1 MIKWITTLSL
11 IIVSLSSRAQLED
24 YKRLGIFLRYTL
36 SPYGGAEQAESG
48 LNGVNYLSF
57 GVDVYNGNYEDRKL
71 TYSLRNRVI
80 GDFVSGII
88 PGNIDKVYT
97 KGPELTSGLVGWWNV
112 GYAIYRTKSLNIAP
126 GIALHDYIYTS
137 GKIEPNG
144 YYFSAGPAVIID
156 YALANSPFVLHFEG
170 SYVASL
176 RAGAQDDELG
186 ENYDIDSENPHFI
199 NLQVEVRY
207 KKLFFG
213 VSPVWIVNRYGPTK
227 NVDRGTRT
235 DIMLGFRF

>member
-1 MIKWITTLSL
+1 MKKSLVTLL
-11 IIVSLSSRAQLED
+11 FLAACFVTHAQLED
-24 YKRLGIFLRYTL
+24 YKRIGVFVRYSL
-36 SPYGGAEQAESG
+36 NPYGTPEQTESG
-48 LNGVNYLSF
+48 LSGINFLSF

-97 KGPELTSGLVGWWNV
+97 KGPELTTGLVGWWNV
-112 GYAIYRTKSLNIAP
+112 GHSVYRTDYLNVAP
-126 GIALHDYIYTS
+126 GIALHDYIYSS
-137 GKIEPNG
+137 GDLEPNG

-156 YALANSPFVLHFEG
+156 YALADTPIILHFEG

-176 RAGAQDDELG
+176 RATAQDDELG
-186 ENYDIDSENPHFI
+186 ENYDKESENPHFI
-199 NLQVEVRY
+199 NLQVEARY

-213 VSPVWIVNRYGPTK
+213 ISPVWIINRYEPTK
-227 NVDRGTRT
+227 DQDRGSRT